1 MICPYCNIGV
11 KIEWENTSAY
21 VDDPKNPVTGVEIA
35 HGQCPE
41 CDGIIV
47 KLVFGNLGYTDF
59 SHFVNDVQSDEI
71 IYPKF
76 TTRYIEN
83 EVPEIFRN
91 EFKEAAAILS
101 LSPKASAALSR
112 RMLQNVLHQQYK
124 IQRKTLAAEIDEFI
138 NMSGIPSHLA
148 GAIDAVRNIGN
159 FGAHPIKDTNT
170 GEIVD
175 VEPGEAEWLLDVLES
190 LFDFAFVQPRR
201 LEARKQKLNDKLK
214 QLGKPPM
221 KE

>member
-1 MICPYCNIGV
+1 MKCPHCNTGV
-11 KIEWENTSAY
+11 NFEWEKTSAY
-21 VDDPKNPVTGVEIA
+21 NDSKNSETGVEIV

-41 CDGIIV
+41 CERIIA
-47 KLVFGNLGYTDF
+47 KLVRGKLGYAGEY
-59 SHFVNDVQSDEI
+59 SRFVNDAQSEEI

-83 EVPEIFRN
+83 EVPEPYRS
-91 EFKEAAAILS
+91 EFKEATAILT

-112 RMLQNVLHQQYK
+112 RMLQNVLHQRYK
-124 IQRKTLAAEIDEFI
+124 IQKRSLADEIDEFI
-138 NMSGIPSHLA
+138 NMQGVPSHLA
-148 GAIDAVRNIGN
+148 GAVDAVRNIGN
-159 FGAHPIKDTNT
+159 FGAHPVKDTNT

-190 LFDFAFVQPRR
+190 LFDFSFVQPSR
-201 LEARKQKLNDKLK
+201 LEERKQKLNNKLK
-214 QLGKPPM
+214 QIGKPPM